1 MRSFVRPLLTTVI
14 VLGLG
19 SSAAMAQPPVPDIP
33 EVPANIEVPA
43 GYVPFFKGEAAGT
56 QNYICLPAGTG
67 FAWRFV
73 APQATLFADVG
84 PIQQQVTTHFLSA
97 NPAES
102 GTPRPTWQHS
112 FDTSSVWGRAI
123 ASSTDPA
130 YVATGAIPWLLVQ
143 VVGAQAGPSGGSAL
157 TPTTF
162 IHRVNTR
169 GGIAPATGCST
180 AANVGALALV
190 PYTTDYYFYRA
201 ARER

>member
-1 MRSFVRPLLTTVI
+1 MRSFVRPLLTTVV

-19 SSAAMAQPPVPDIP
+19 SSAAMAQAALPDIP

-43 GYVPFFKGEAAGT
+43 GYVPFFKGQAAGT
-56 QNYICLPAGTG
+56 QNYICLPAGKA
-67 FAWRFV
+67 FAWKFV

-84 PIQQQVTTHFLSA
+84 PFQQQMTTHFLSA

-102 GTPRPTWQHS
+102 GTPRPTWQQS

-123 ASSTDPA
+123 AASTDPA
-130 YVATGAIPWLLVQ
+130 YVANGAIPWLLVQ
-143 VVGAQAGPSGGSAL
+143 VVGAQAGPGGGSTL
-157 TPTTF
+157 TPAAF
-162 IHRVNTR
+162 IHRLNTT

-190 PYTTDYYFYRA
+190 PYTADYYFYRA
-201 ARER
+201 AR